1 MADRGVAGLVPG
13 CRVILDGKRLDP
25 AKDARLTKVLVDLD
39 ADLFGECALVFHDP
53 QLELINGKDFEG
65 GKHVKVEI
73 GFAPRLV
80 KVFEG
85 EVTALEPRF
94 RRDMPPS
101 LKVICHESIH
111 RLALSQKTRAFNNV
125 DDKEVV
131 TQIAREHG
139 LQAAAPKGTKEHLL
153 QASVTDAVL
162 LKRIAHKQGLTVRI
176 EGKKLVVGAPHKGEE
191 VEIAPGA
198 GLKKISVK
206 IDSGSQ
212 VGAITVHGWDSKAK
226 REIIGQA
233 RPEGETG
240 EGARKH
246 GGGASLALAGH
257 ESTPA
262 DTASADAMA
271 KGRLRKLAEE
281 FVVAQAELIGDPRIV
296 PGAVLSL
303 AKLGAQIDG
312 RYRVEHA
319 AHQFSKDGY
328 LVRFRAVRIGKLK
341 PPGQQVAKETTF
353 PEREPPPPDA
363 HVIVMLVKSIGGTPL
378 VNHLVRILDE
388 KGRRVGNPVT
398 TDGEGVLRAEVP
410 ENKKYRVE
418 ILDEEM
424 EHAVAP
430 LHPGDEGAVL
440 LCQFVELH
448 GSPVA
453 NEKVEVK
460 AGDDKFELTTDE
472 LGRIHSPAHLGACEL
487 TVRNE
492 SFIAHALPVAQ
503 TEREESIY
511 RFVLGETG
519 PGDVHVLVAEVKGI
533 GDTLLVNHPVR
544 ILDPESGAEAA
555 YAVTDAQGV
564 IHVEVPENKTYRI
577 EIVDEESDHAV
588 DPLQTAEE
596 RAALIC
602 HFVDS
607 SGSPIAN
614 EKVEGKSGEESFEL
628 TTDENGR
635 IVSPARLDSYELT
648 IRGESFTAHSLPV
661 TDGQKEESVYRFVV
675 GEAGPGDVH
684 VLAAE
689 MKSIG
694 DTPLVHHPVRVLDPE
709 TGIEV
714 AYAVTDAEGVV
725 RVEVPENKAYRIE
738 IVDEEEEHVAPPL
751 HPDDEAAVL
760 LCQFLDPAGN
770 PIANERLE
778 ASAAGESF
786 ELQTDGNGRIESPA
800 RLDAYEL
807 RIRGVAFTAH
817 ALLARDREREG
828 SLYRFVVPARG
839 GESET

>member
-1 MADRGVAGLVPG
+1 VRDRGRRVQRRQLAILPPQGLKDEGRRRGHGPTEETAKGVSVAERGVAGLVPG

-25 AKDARLTKVLVDLD
+25 EKDARLTKVLVDLD

-53 QLELINGKDFEG
+53 KLDLINGKDFEG

-101 LKVICHESIH
+101 LKVVCHESIH

-131 TQIAREHG
+131 TLIAREHG
-139 LQAAAPKGTKEHLL
+139 LQAAAPGGTKEHLL
-153 QASVTDAVL
+153 QACVTDAVL
-162 LKRIAHKQGLTVRI
+162 LKRIAHKQGGTVRI
-176 EGKKLVVGAPHKGEE
+176 EGKKLVVGPAPKGEE
-191 VEIAPGA
+191 VEVTPDA

-212 VGAITVHGWDSKAK
+212 VGAITVHGWDPKTK

-257 ESTPA
+257 EAAPA
-262 DTASADAMA
+262 DTVSAEAMA
-271 KGRLRKLAEE
+271 KGRLRKLAED
-281 FVVAQAELIGDPRIV
+281 FVVAQVELIGDPRIV

-312 RYRVEHA
+312 KYRVEHA
-319 AHQFSKDGY
+319 AHQFSKQGY

-341 PPGQQVAKETTF
+341 PPGQQVAKEKTF

-378 VNHLVRILDE
+378 VNHLVCILDE

-398 TDGEGVLRAEVP
+398 TDSEGILRAEVP

-418 ILDEEM
+418 ILDEKM

-430 LHPGDEGAVL
+430 LDRGDEQAVL
-440 LCQFVELH
+440 LCQFVEID

-472 LGRIHSPAHLGACEL
+472 LGRIQSPAHLGAWEL
-487 TVRNE
+487 TVRKE
-492 SFIAHALPVAQ
+492 SFIAHALPVADG
-503 TEREESIY
+503 EREESVY

-519 PGDVHVLVAEVKGI
+519 PADVHVLVAEVKGI
-533 GDTLLVNHPVR
+533 GDTPLVNHPVR
-544 ILDPESGAEAA
+544 ILDPESGAEA
-555 YAVTDAQGV
+555 
-564 IHVEVPENKTYRI
+564 
-577 EIVDEESDHAV
+577 
-588 DPLQTAEE
+588 
-596 RAALIC
+596 
-602 HFVDS
+602 
-607 SGSPIAN
+607 
-614 EKVEGKSGEESFEL
+614 
-628 TTDENGR
+628 
-635 IVSPARLDSYELT
+635 
-648 IRGESFTAHSLPV
+648 
-661 TDGQKEESVYRFVV
+661 
-675 GEAGPGDVH
+675 
-684 VLAAE
+684 
-689 MKSIG
+689 
-694 DTPLVHHPVRVLDPE
+694 
-709 TGIEV
+709 

-738 IVDEEEEHVAPPL
+738 IVEETEEHVAPPL
-751 HPDDEAAVL
+751 QPDDLAAAL

-770 PIANERLE
+770 PIANEKVE

-786 ELQTDGNGRIESPA
+786 ELRTDGDGRIESPA

-828 SLYRFVVPARG
+828 SLYRFIVPAQ
-839 GESET
+839 ESET